1 MDSPKSSG
9 IASILLDWLRERFTR
24 NQGAPLPGKD
34 MPQRRGFII
43 TMCIVVAVVL
53 WFTLSIGETYTI
65 FVEMDTLVTN
75 VPPDT
80 ALAMLPPSSVQVQ
93 VRGAGTALF
102 GLRFDPPRLPI
113 DAAEDVVN
121 VSTQVNLPQ
130 GVSAVSFI
138 PQSFTLYKEQ
148 LITRKIPIRSR
159 AVIEPAASYDFFS
172 PPVLTPDS
180 IEISGARSVVEALEA
195 WPTVPFRRTG
205 LEDTLTV
212 VVALVDTLAGL
223 VTASHAETTL
233 STRAH
238 QFSEDSRVLRVEVTE
253 QPTTQRGVELDPP
266 SVTVKYIVPVSQY
279 QAAQRAP
286 DFFATVSY
294 DVIRTD
300 ATGRVQP
307 EIHYPTQ
314 LMIRPVSIEPSTL
327 RYFISLS
334 NE

>member
-1 MDSPKSSG
+1 M
-9 IASILLDWLRERFTR
+9 LLDWLRERFTR
-24 NQGAPLPGKD
+24 NQGTPLPGKE

-43 TMCIVVAVVL
+43 TMCIVVSVML

-65 FVEMDTLVTN
+65 LVEMETQVTN

-80 ALAMLPPSSVQVQ
+80 ALAMLPPTTVQVQ

-113 DAAEDVVN
+113 DAGVDIVN

-130 GVSAVSFI
+130 GVSAVSFL
-138 PQSFTLYKEQ
+138 PQSFNLYKEQ

-159 AVIEPAASYDFFS
+159 AFIEPAASYDFFS
-172 PPVLTPDS
+172 EPVLIPDS
-180 IEISGARSVVEALEA
+180 IEVSGARSVVNALDA
-195 WPTVPFRRTG
+195 WPTMPFERTG
-205 LEDTLTV
+205 LEDTLSV
-212 VVALVDTLAGL
+212 VIPLVDTLAGL
-223 VTASHAETTL
+223 VTASHTQTTL

-238 QFSEDSRVLRVEVTE
+238 QFSEDTRVLRVEVTE
-253 QPTTQRGVELDPP
+253 LPTTQQGVELDPP
-266 SVTVKYIVPVSQY
+266 SVAVTYIVPVSQY
-279 QAAQRAP
+279 QEAQRAP

-300 ATGRVQP
+300 ATGRVRP
-307 EIHYPTQ
+307 EIHLPTQ
-314 LMIRPVSIEPSTL
+314 LLVRHVKTEPSTL